1 LCKLENVI
9 VGPTVTAVS
18 SLKNEDDKLLIIF
31 YN

>member
-1 LCKLENVI
+1 VI